1 MYINKLFLKEFGK
14 FNKREI
20 KLEQGLNVLYGD
32 KGAGKSTV
40 RDFITGMLFGIS
52 KSRGLGSGRD
62 NYLVRKPKG
71 SNVYSGKAHVTDS
84 GKNHLLERN
93 FNMAADGARLTD
105 IESGKEERLQD
116 KNSYRGVLFDMDK
129 STYVDALSIEPSD
142 ENGTDDKAVCDFL
155 EKYLHNIRET
165 GCSSINRESAVEYL
179 ENERKKYDNK
189 KYLMQMEELE
199 AQMDELGD
207 VDKDLEDIRQARRE
221 ELDAYNMEI
230 ARLKREARQ
239 LVNEKDAEIPDEDE
253 DRERSHIFLEV
264 EAIDDEDEKKEKKK
278 QEKKEKK
285 LTDNIFVIMAVGLL
299 VVAVITFVVH
309 LVGFQKSIQQLFVIC
324 TIAFVAITIIDG
336 LFRKGAFDGDKLPSE
351 EEFQRTIYEM
361 GRATES
367 RTVRV
372 EIDRMLQDE
381 HDKKLYMFK
390 FQEHDAIKKRDAYYE
405 LKEKRDAIFVDYDA
419 LETEK
424 KAIDKAI
431 ETINS
436 LSEGLAARFD
446 DIEQQISNLIGLIT
460 NGKYTEA
467 RLDEDMHVAV
477 KKDGHFFRTEFL
489 GNEVVRQVYLA
500 VRLAVAN
507 IMNGE
512 KMPLML
518 DDVVD
523 AADDQQLIGVLKA
536 ISTVQTDQTILLT
549 SDKELA
555 ARLEGMHVKFNSI
568 EL

>member
-14 FNKREI
+14 FNNREI

>member
-14 FNKREI
+14 FNNREI
-20 KLEQGLNVLYGD
+20 KLEQGLNVLYG
-32 KGAGKSTV
+32 GSGSGKSTV
-40 RDFITGMLFGIS
+40 REFVTGMLFGIS
-52 KSRGLGSGRD
+52 KTKRLGAEKD
-62 NYLVRKPKG
+62 NYANYKPKG
-71 SNVYSGKAHVTDS
+71 GNGYAGKAHVTS
-84 GKNHLLERN
+84 VGKNHLLERN
-93 FNMAADGARLTD
+93 FNMTTDGATLTD
-105 IESGKEERLQD
+105 IESGKEERLAA

-129 STYVDALSIEPSD
+129 STYVDGLNVEPVD
-142 ENGTDDKAVCDFL
+142 EVGSSDKAVCDYL
-155 EKYLHNIRET
+155 EKYLHNIHET
-165 GCSSINRESAVEYL
+165 GCSGINKEAAIEYL
-179 ENERKKYDNK
+179 ENERKKYDNR
-189 KYLMQMEELE
+189 KYLMQIEELE

-207 VDKDLEDIRQARRE
+207 VDKDLEDIRKARRD

-253 DRERSHIFLEV
+253 DRERSRIFLEV

-278 QEKKEKK
+278 QEKNAKK
-285 LTDNIFVIMAVGLL
+285 LTDNIFVIMAVGIL

-336 LFRKGAFDGDKLPSE
+336 LFRKGTFDGDKLPSE

-372 EIDRMLQDE
+372 EIDRVFQEE
-381 HDKKLYMFK
+381 HDKKLDMFK
-390 FQEHDAIKKRDAYYE
+390 FQEHDAIEKRDAYYE

-436 LSEGLAARFD
+436 ISDDLASRFD
-446 DIEQQISNLIGLIT
+446 GIEHNISFLLGLISG
-460 NGKYTEA
+460 GKFTEA
-467 RLDEDMHVAV
+467 KLDDDMHIAV
-477 KKDGHFFRTEFL
+477 KRDGHFFRAEFL
-489 GNEVVRQVYLA
+489 GSDVVKQVYLA
-500 VRLAVAN
+500 VRLAVAK
-507 IMNGE
+507 ILDDE
-512 KMPLML
+512 KMPLLL
-518 DDVVD
+518 DDVVSTV
-523 AADDQQLIGVLKA
+523 DDDGLDGVLKA
-536 ISTVQTDQTILLT
+536 ISYVETEQIILLT
-549 SDKELA
+549 SDESVVS
-555 ARLEGMHVKFNSI
+555 RLQNMDCKCNVVA
-568 EL
+568 L

>member
-14 FNKREI
+14 FNNREI

-32 KGAGKSTV
+32 KGSGKSTV

-71 SNVYSGKAHVTDS
+71 SNGYSGKAHVTDS

-105 IESGKEERLQD
+105 IESGKEERLHA
-116 KNSYRGVLFDMDK
+116 KNSYRGALFDMDK

-142 ENGTDDKAVCDFL
+142 EDGADDKAVCDFL

-165 GCSSINRESAVEYL
+165 GCSGINRESAVEYL

-189 KYLMQMEELE
+189 KYLMQIEELE
-199 AQMDELGD
+199 TQMDELGD
-207 VDKDLEDIRQARRE
+207 VDKDLEDIRKARRD

-278 QEKKEKK
+278 QEKKDKK

-299 VVAVITFVVH
+299 VVAVITLVVH

-372 EIDRMLQDE
+372 EIDRVFQEE
-381 HDKKLYMFK
+381 HDKKLDMFK
-390 FQEHDAIKKRDAYYE
+390 FQEHDAIEKRDAYYE

-436 LSEGLAARFD
+436 LSKGLAARFD
-446 DIEQQISNLIGLIT
+446 DIEQQISNLLGLIT
-460 NGKYTEA
+460 NGEYTEA

-523 AADDQQLIGVLKA
+523 AANDQQLMGVLKA

-555 ARLEGMHVKFNSI
+555 ARLESMHVKFNNI

>member
-14 FNKREI
+14 FNNREI

-32 KGAGKSTV
+32 EGAGKSTV
-40 RDFITGMLFGIS
+40 RDFVTGILFGIN

-62 NYLVRKPKG
+62 DYSARKPKG
-71 SNVYSGKAHVTDS
+71 GNGYSGKAHVTS
-84 GKNHLLERN
+84 AGRNHLLERN
-93 FNMAADGARLTD
+93 FNMTTDGAALTD
-105 IESGKEERLQD
+105 IENGKSERLRT
-116 KNSYRGVLFDMDK
+116 KNSYRGILFDMDK
-129 STYVDALSIEPSD
+129 STYVDALNVEPAD
-142 ENGTDDKAVCDFL
+142 EYGDSDKAVCDFL

-165 GCSSINRESAVEYL
+165 GSSGINKAAAIQYL

-189 KYLMQMEELE
+189 KYLMQIEELE

-207 VDKDLEDIRQARRE
+207 VDKDLEDIRKARRE

-278 QEKKEKK
+278 QEKKYKK
-285 LTDNIFVIMAVGLL
+285 LTDNIFVIIA
-299 VVAVITFVVH
+299 VH

-372 EIDRMLQDE
+372 EIDRVFQEE
-381 HDKKLYMFK
+381 HDKKLDMFK
-390 FQEHDAIKKRDAYYE
+390 FQEHDAIEKRDAYYE

-431 ETINS
+431 DTIND
-436 LSEGLAARFD
+436 LSDSLAARFD
-446 DIEQQISNLIGLIT
+446 GVEQSVSQLLGLISD
-460 NGKYTEA
+460 GRYTEVK
-467 RLDEDMHVAV
+467 LDDDMHVAV
-477 KKDGHFFRTEFL
+477 EKDGHFFRAEFL
-489 GNEVVRQVYLA
+489 GNDVVRQVYLA
-500 VRLAVAN
+500 VRLAVAK
-507 IMNGE
+507 ILDDE
-512 KMPLML
+512 KMPLLL

-523 AADDQQLIGVLKA
+523 ASDERQLTGVFKA
-536 ISTVQTDQTILLT
+536 ISTVDTAQVILLT
-549 SDKELA
+549 SDSELMKK
-555 ARLEGMHVKFNSI
+555 LEDMRITCNVVT
-568 EL
+568 L

>member
-14 FNKREI
+14 FNNREI

-32 KGAGKSTV
+32 EGAGKSTV
-40 RDFITGMLFGIS
+40 RDFVTGILFGIN

-62 NYLVRKPKG
+62 DYSARKPKG
-71 SNVYSGKAHVTDS
+71 GNGYSGKAHVTS
-84 GKNHLLERN
+84 AGRNHLLERN
-93 FNMAADGARLTD
+93 FNMTTDGAALTD
-105 IESGKEERLQD
+105 IENGKSERLRT
-116 KNSYRGVLFDMDK
+116 KNSYRGILFDMDK
-129 STYVDALSIEPSD
+129 STYVDALNVEPADEYGDSD
-142 ENGTDDKAVCDFL
+142 KDVCDFL
-155 EKYLHNIRET
+155 ERYLHNIRET
-165 GCSSINRESAVEYL
+165 GSSGINKEAAIAYL
-179 ENERKKYDNK
+179 ENERKKYDNQ
-189 KYLMQMEELE
+189 KYLMQIEELE

-207 VDKDLEDIRQARRE
+207 VDKDLEDIRQARRD

-278 QEKKEKK
+278 QEKKSKK
-285 LTDNIFVIMAVGLL
+285 LTDNIFVIMAVGIL
-299 VVAVITFVVH
+299 VVGLITLTVH

-372 EIDRMLQDE
+372 EIDRVFQEE
-381 HDKKLYMFK
+381 HDKKLDMFK
-390 FQEHDAIKKRDAYYE
+390 FQEHDAIEKRDAYYE

-431 ETINS
+431 DTIGD
-436 LSEGLAARFD
+436 LSDNLAARFD
-446 DIEQQISNLIGLIT
+446 GVEQSVSQLLGLISD
-460 NGKYTEA
+460 GRYTEVK
-467 RLDEDMHVAV
+467 LDDDMHVAV
-477 KKDGHFFRTEFL
+477 EKDGHFFRAEFL
-489 GNEVVRQVYLA
+489 GNDVVRQVYLA
-500 VRLAVAN
+500 VRLAVAK
-507 IMNGE
+507 ILDDE
-512 KMPLML
+512 KMPLLL

-523 AADDQQLIGVLKA
+523 ASDERQLTGVFKA
-536 ISTVQTDQTILLT
+536 ISTVDTEQVILLT
-549 SDKELA
+549 SDSELMKK
-555 ARLEGMHVKFNSI
+555 LEDMRITCNVVT
-568 EL
+568 L

>member
-14 FNKREI
+14 FNNREI

-372 EIDRMLQDE
+372 EIDRMFQEE
-381 HDKKLYMFK
+381 HDKKLDMFK

-446 DIEQQISNLIGLIT
+446 DIEQQISNLLGLIT

-523 AADDQQLIGVLKA
+523 ATDDQQLIGVLKA

-555 ARLEGMHVKFNSI
+555 ARLESRHVKFNSI

>member
-14 FNKREI
+14 FNNREI

-32 KGAGKSTV
+32 EGAGKSTV
-40 RDFITGMLFGIS
+40 RDFVTGILFGIS
-52 KSRGLGSGRD
+52 RSRGLGSGQD
-62 NYLVRKPKG
+62 NYSARKPKG
-71 SNVYSGKAHVTDS
+71 GNGYSGKAHVTS
-84 GKNHLLERN
+84 AGRSHLLERN
-93 FNMAADGARLTD
+93 FNMTTDGATLTD
-105 IESGKEERLQD
+105 IENGKGERLRS

-129 STYVDALSIEPSD
+129 STYVDALNVEPAD
-142 ENGTDDKAVCDFL
+142 ENGDSDKAVCDFL

-165 GCSSINRESAVEYL
+165 GCSGINRAAAIEYL

-189 KYLMQMEELE
+189 KYLMQIEELE

-207 VDKDLEDIRQARRE
+207 VDKDLEDIRKARRE

-253 DRERSHIFLEV
+253 DRERSRIFLEV

-278 QEKKEKK
+278 QEKKSKK
-285 LTDNIFVIMAVGLL
+285 LTDNIFVIMAVGIL
-299 VVAVITFVVH
+299 VVGLITLVVH

-372 EIDRMLQDE
+372 EIDRVFQEE
-381 HDKKLYMFK
+381 HDKKLDMFK
-390 FQEHDAIKKRDAYYE
+390 FQEHDAIEKRDAYYE

-431 ETINS
+431 DTIDS
-436 LSEGLAARFD
+436 LSGSLAARFD
-446 DIEQQISNLIGLIT
+446 GVEQSISQLLGLISD
-460 NGKYTEA
+460 GRYTEA
-467 RLDEDMHVAV
+467 KLDDDMHVAV
-477 KKDGHFFRTEFL
+477 KKDGHFFRAEFL
-489 GNEVVRQVYLA
+489 GNDVVRQVYLA
-500 VRLAVAN
+500 VRLAVAKILN
-507 IMNGE
+507 DE
-512 KMPLML
+512 KMPLLL
-518 DDVVD
+518 DNVVD
-523 AADDQQLIGVLKA
+523 VTDESQLTGVLKA
-536 ISTVQTDQTILLT
+536 ISTVDTEQVILLT
-549 SDKELA
+549 SDKTLMKK
-555 ARLEGMHVKFNSI
+555 LEDMHITCNVVT
-568 EL
+568 L

>member
-14 FNKREI
+14 FNNREI

-32 KGAGKSTV
+32 EGAGKSTV
-40 RDFITGMLFGIS
+40 RDFVTGILFGIN
-52 KSRGLGSGRD
+52 KSRGFGSGRVD
-62 NYLVRKPKG
+62 YSARKPKG
-71 SNVYSGKAHVTDS
+71 GNGYSGKAHVTS
-84 GKNHLLERN
+84 AGRNHLLERN
-93 FNMAADGARLTD
+93 FNMTTDGATLTD
-105 IESGKEERLQD
+105 IENGKSERLRT
-116 KNSYRGVLFDMDK
+116 KNSYRGILFDMDK
-129 STYVDALSIEPSD
+129 STYVDALNVEPAD
-142 ENGTDDKAVCDFL
+142 EYGDSDKAVCDFL

-165 GCSSINRESAVEYL
+165 GCSGINKAAAIQYL

-189 KYLMQMEELE
+189 KYLMQIEELE

-207 VDKDLEDIRQARRE
+207 VDKDLEDIRKARRE

-278 QEKKEKK
+278 QEKKSKK
-285 LTDNIFVIMAVGLL
+285 LTDNIFVIMAVGIL
-299 VVAVITFVVH
+299 VVGLITLAVH

-372 EIDRMLQDE
+372 EIDRVFQEE
-381 HDKKLYMFK
+381 HDKKLDMFK
-390 FQEHDAIKKRDAYYE
+390 FQEHDAIEKRDAYYE

-431 ETINS
+431 DTIND
-436 LSEGLAARFD
+436 LSDSLAARFD
-446 DIEQQISNLIGLIT
+446 GVEQSVSQLLGLISD
-460 NGKYTEA
+460 GRYTEVK
-467 RLDEDMHVAV
+467 LDDDMHVAV
-477 KKDGHFFRTEFL
+477 EKDGHFFRAEFL
-489 GNEVVRQVYLA
+489 GNDVVRQVYLA
-500 VRLAVAN
+500 VRLAVAK
-507 IMNGE
+507 MLDDE
-512 KMPLML
+512 KMPLLL

-523 AADDQQLIGVLKA
+523 ASDERQLTGVFKA
-536 ISTVQTDQTILLT
+536 ISTVDTEQVILLT
-549 SDKELA
+549 SDSELMKK
-555 ARLEGMHVKFNSI
+555 LEDMRITCNVVT
-568 EL
+568 L

>member
-14 FNKREI
+14 FNNREI

-32 KGAGKSTV
+32 KGSGKSTV

-71 SNVYSGKAHVTDS
+71 SNGYSGKAHVTDS
-84 GKNHLLERN
+84 GKNYLLERN

-105 IESGKEERLQD
+105 IESGKEERLHA

-129 STYVDALSIEPSD
+129 STYVDALSIEPSYED
-142 ENGTDDKAVCDFL
+142 GADDKAVCDFL

-165 GCSSINRESAVEYL
+165 GCSGINRESSVEYL

-189 KYLMQMEELE
+189 KYLMQIEKLE

-207 VDKDLEDIRQARRE
+207 VDKDLEDIRKARRD

-278 QEKKEKK
+278 QEKKDKK

-299 VVAVITFVVH
+299 VVAVITLVVH

-372 EIDRMLQDE
+372 EIDRVFQEE
-381 HDKKLYMFK
+381 HDKKLDMFK
-390 FQEHDAIKKRDAYYE
+390 FQEHDAIEKRDAYYE

-436 LSEGLAARFD
+436 LSKGLAARFD
-446 DIEQQISNLIGLIT
+446 DIEQQISNLLGLIT
-460 NGKYTEA
+460 NGEYTEA

-523 AADDQQLIGVLKA
+523 AANDQQLMGVLKA

-555 ARLEGMHVKFNSI
+555 ARLESMHVKFNNI

>member
-14 FNKREI
+14 FNNREI

-32 KGAGKSTV
+32 EGAGKSTV
-40 RDFITGMLFGIS
+40 RDFVTGILFGIN

-62 NYLVRKPKG
+62 NYSARKPKG
-71 SNVYSGKAHVTDS
+71 GNGYSGKAHVTS
-84 GKNHLLERN
+84 AGRNHLLERN
-93 FNMAADGARLTD
+93 FNMTTDGATLTD
-105 IESGKEERLQD
+105 IENGKSERLRT
-116 KNSYRGVLFDMDK
+116 KNSYRGILFDMDK
-129 STYVDALSIEPSD
+129 STYVDALNVEPAD
-142 ENGTDDKAVCDFL
+142 EYGDSDKAVCDFL

-165 GCSSINRESAVEYL
+165 GCSGINKAAAIQYL

-189 KYLMQMEELE
+189 KYLMQIEELE

-207 VDKDLEDIRQARRE
+207 VDKDLEDIRKARRE

-278 QEKKEKK
+278 QEKKSKK
-285 LTDNIFVIMAVGLL
+285 LTDNIFVIMAVGIL
-299 VVAVITFVVH
+299 VVGLITLAVH

-372 EIDRMLQDE
+372 EIDRVFQEE
-381 HDKKLYMFK
+381 HDKKLDMFK
-390 FQEHDAIKKRDAYYE
+390 FQEHDAIEKRDAYYE

-431 ETINS
+431 DTIGG
-436 LSEGLAARFD
+436 LSDSLAARFD
-446 DIEQQISNLIGLIT
+446 GVEQSVSQLLGLISD
-460 NGKYTEA
+460 GRYTEVK
-467 RLDEDMHVAV
+467 LDDDMHVAV
-477 KKDGHFFRTEFL
+477 EKDGHFFRAEFL
-489 GNEVVRQVYLA
+489 GNDVVRQVYLA
-500 VRLAVAN
+500 VRLAVAK
-507 IMNGE
+507 ILDDE
-512 KMPLML
+512 KMPLLL

-523 AADDQQLIGVLKA
+523 ASDERQLTGVFKA
-536 ISTVQTDQTILLT
+536 ISTVDTEQVILLT
-549 SDKELA
+549 SDNELMKK
-555 ARLEGMHVKFNSI
+555 LEDMRITCNVVT
-568 EL
+568 L